1 MCIFN
6 KSKPT
11 SANEMQKKLDEIEA
25 EQKSHN
31 EHIDNIIAR
40 LDKIL
45 KNSKEINQRLAKN
58 KK

>member
-11 SANEMQKKLDEIEA
+11 SATKIQKKLDEIEA
-25 EQKSHN
+25 EQKTHS

-40 LDKIL
+40 LDTIL
-45 KNSKEINQRLAKN
+45 KKSKEINQRLAKN

>member
-11 SANEMQKKLDEIEA
+11 SATKIQKKLEEIEA
-25 EQKSHN
+25 EQKAHN

-40 LDKIL
+40 LDTIL
-45 KNSKEINQRLAKN
+45 KKIQRN
-58 KK
+58 